1 MWFRAGT
8 SRYRASR
15 EDTRFGNRAGSH
27 VRHTSPFRRDRVWGH
42 GSCLTPANK
51 LGEARLCSRARRRRP
66 RSRLLDFLL
75 GLLLRDG
82 PAGSILE
89 SSLCLRRSS
98 SNGLIRPDE
107 VPRPT
112 HGWDEARIWP
122 RCRPLGSLFCFIRHA
137 KRGLMRRW
145 RKRPPDEG
153 RGAARA
159 QPTPMGNTSSQ
170 PRSLID
176 ARKQKQYRGAGKPP
190 ESRRRD
196 TKKASNHQS
205 LRRTR
210 APIATPA
217 PPPSVQPPP
226 PRRPGPS
233 S

>member
-1 MWFRAGT
+1 MGP
-8 SRYRASR
+8 R
-15 EDTRFGNRAGSH
+15 ELPDAREQAAGSSA
-27 VRHTSPFRRDRVWGH
+27 VFAGA
-42 GSCLTPANK
+42 PA
-51 LGEARLCSRARRRRP
+51 ATAVPS
-66 RSRLLDFLL
+66 LDFLM

-98 SNGLIRPDE
+98 SNGLIRPDG

-217 PPPSVQPPP
+217 PPPAPRPPP

-233 S
+233 SSAHCPTTRTARRSWR

>member
-1 MWFRAGT
+1 MGP
-8 SRYRASR
+8 R
-15 EDTRFGNRAGSH
+15 ELPDAREQAAGSSA
-27 VRHTSPFRRDRVWGH
+27 VFAGASAATAVPS
-42 GSCLTPANK
+42 
-51 LGEARLCSRARRRRP
+51 
-66 RSRLLDFLL
+66 LDFLM

-153 RGAARA
+153 RSAARA
-159 QPTPMGNTSSQ
+159 QPTPRATHLLNPGASSTRVKRSSAAARGDDQ
-170 PRSLID
+170 GRPRD
-176 ARKQKQYRGAGKPP
+176 AADATPRKK
-190 ESRRRD
+190 D
-196 TKKASNHQS
+196 SNHQS

-217 PPPSVQPPP
+217 PPPAPRPPP